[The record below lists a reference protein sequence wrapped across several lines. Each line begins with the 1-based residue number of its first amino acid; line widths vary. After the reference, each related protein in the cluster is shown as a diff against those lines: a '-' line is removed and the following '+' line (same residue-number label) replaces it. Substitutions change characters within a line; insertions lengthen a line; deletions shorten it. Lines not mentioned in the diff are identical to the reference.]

1 MEPVNHK
8 SAGKPKR
15 IVVTVISDLVTDQR
29 VDKVCKTLHGA
40 GYKVLLIG
48 AKKRKSLTLTP
59 RSYKAV
65 RIPLLFRKNIFFY
78 AEFNTRLFFRLL
90 FIKADIFL
98 GNDLDVMPAT
108 FLVARLRKKPVVYDT
123 HEYYLGQ
130 PELTNPL
137 AKKIWSGVEKF
148 IFPRLKYIY
157 TICDS
162 FCELYKKDYDKQLYA
177 VRNVPYKEPAVTDIR
192 PYETLIHSI
201 EAQIPANKKLL
212 LFQGAGIN
220 PERGVVELVLS
231 MQFID
236 THTYHLLIVGGGI
249 LFDHIVS
256 LVKEK
261 GLSDRISIIPKVPFE
276 VLRYITRKADL
287 GFTLDKPNNINHLY
301 GLPNKIFD
309 YLHEG
314 VPVISTRLVEMEK
327 IIAGYNVGLLIDN
340 PDPERIASAINEA
353 FADTERYQQWKKNT
367 QKVKDELNWEKESRV
382 ILQLFEQVK

>member
-1 MEPVNHK
+1 MEQISQPNAIK
-8 SAGKPKR
+8 QKK

-29 VDKVCKTLHGA
+29 VDKVCKTLQGA

-48 AKKRKSLTLTP
+48 AKKRNSLSLTP
-59 RSYKAV
+59 RSYKTI
-65 RIPLLFRKNIFFY
+65 RIRLLFQKNMLFY
-78 AEFNTRLFFRLL
+78 AEFNMRLFFRLI
-90 FIKADIFL
+90 FTRATIFL

-108 FLVARLRKKPVVYDT
+108 FLAARLKRKPIVYDT

-137 AKKIWSGVEKF
+137 AKKVWSSIERY
-148 IFPRLKYIY
+148 IFPRISYIY

-162 FCELYKKDYDKQLYA
+162 FCELYWNDYKKKLYA
-177 VRNVPYKEPAVTDIR
+177 VRNVPYKEPSLINMAF
-192 PYETLIHSI
+192 YQELIHNI
-201 EAQIPANKKLL
+201 EQQIPANKKLL

-220 PERGVVELVLS
+220 PERGVEELVLA
-231 MQFID
+231 MQFVD
-236 THTYHLLIVGGGI
+236 AEKYHLLIVGGGI

-261 GLSDRISIIPKVPFE
+261 QLSDRITLLPKVPFE

-287 GFTLDKPNNINHLY
+287 GFTLDKPTNINHLY

-314 VPVISTRLVEMEK
+314 VPVISSRLVEMEK
-327 IIAGYNVGLLIDN
+327 IVSGYDVGLLID
-340 PDPERIASAINEA
+340 DHQPEHIASIIKEA
-353 FADTERYQQWKKNT
+353 FADPERYKRWKMNT
-367 QKVKDELNWEKESRV
+367 QKVKDELNWEKESRT
-382 ILQLFEQVK
+382 ILHLFEQVK